1 MKVSPKVTSIE
12 RVTALITQMN
22 FLNNIQKRRMVLPFF
37 IAIIALIM
45 GVLVISSI
53 SLLIR
58 SHIEFQPL
66 LERARTIMDGTADPT
81 PSEELDGELYFW
93 SWDYERN
100 TYPRTAYIEVS
111 PIKITNI
118 ISDSSDRAILTV
130 SFHIIQYRADGERD
144 SCLYCTDNKWYVRKN
159 GNRWIVYKIET
170 KP

>member
-81 PSEELDGELYFW
+81 PSEELVV
-93 SWDYERN
+93 SWHLSSCHHTN
-100 TYPRTAYIEVS
+100 HIL
-111 PIKITNI
+111 ITE
-118 ISDSSDRAILTV
+118 S
-130 SFHIIQYRADGERD
+130 QY
-144 SCLYCTDNKWYVRKN
+144 KKN
-159 GNRWIVYKIET
+159 E
-170 KP
+170 P

>member
-1 MKVSPKVTSIE
+1 MNTLLNSGKPSSFKDTPKKRIARLFLIIVISI
-12 RVTALITQMN
+12 VAGT
-22 FLNNIQKRRMVLPFF
+22 
-37 IAIIALIM
+37 
-45 GVLVISSI
+45 LVIQYAT
-53 SLLIR
+53 LPIR

-144 SCLYCTDNKWYVRKN
+144 SCLYCTDNKWYVRKS
-159 GNRWIVYKIET
+159 GDRWIVYKIES